1 MKRFLALLVALLL
14 LPLPASADP
23 EIVPGSNVNLVAR
36 DGRIPVTISNPDA
49 EPIEVTVWA
58 ESTSF
63 RLEVLES
70 VTVLVPAASTAIA
83 DIPVKALANGPVQI
97 RVWMEVD
104 GVRIGEESIVDIAV
118 NYDIELFLL
127 VSLGMLMFALIMVG
141 IFRTT
146 LKLRRRPVE

>member
-1 MKRFLALLVALLL
+1 MRKLLALLIALLM

-23 EIVPGSNVNLVAR
+23 EIVPGSNINLVAR
-36 DGRIPVTISNPDA
+36 DARIPITLSNPDPD
-49 EPIEVTVWA
+49 PIEVTVYA

-70 VTVLVPAASTAIA
+70 STVVVPSASTAIA
-83 DIPVKALANGPVQI
+83 ELPVKALANGPVQI
-97 RVWMEVD
+97 RVWIEVD
-104 GVRIGEESIVDIAV
+104 GKQVGDYTTIDVSV
-118 NYDIELFLL
+118 NYDIELFIL
-127 VSLGMLMFALIMVG
+127 VSIGMLMFALILVG

>member
-1 MKRFLALLVALLL
+1 MRRLLALLLALLL

-36 DGRIPVTISNPDA
+36 DGRIPITISNPDL
-49 EPIEVTVWA
+49 EPIEVTVFA

-70 VTVLVPAASTAIA
+70 ATVLVPASSTAIA
-83 DIPVKALANGPVQI
+83 DIPVKAIANGPVQI
-97 RVWMEVD
+97 RVWIEVD
-104 GVRIGEESIVDIAV
+104 GTKIGEETIVDINV

-127 VSLGMLMFALIMVG
+127 VSLGMLMFMLIMVG

>member
-1 MKRFLALLVALLL
+1 MKRLLALLIALFL

-36 DGRIPVTISNPDA
+36 DGRIPVTISNPDTV
-49 EPIEVTVWA
+49 PIEVTVWA

-104 GVRIGEESIVDIAV
+104 GVRVGEETVVDIAV

>member
-1 MKRFLALLVALLL
+1 VKRLLALLIALFL

-36 DGRIPVTISNPDA
+36 DGRIPVTISNPDTV
-49 EPIEVTVWA
+49 PIEVTVWA

-104 GVRIGEESIVDIAV
+104 GVRVGEETVVDIAV

>member
-1 MKRFLALLVALLL
+1 VRRLLALLLALLL

-36 DGRIPVTISNPDA
+36 DGRIPITISNPDL
-49 EPIEVTVWA
+49 EPIEVTVFA

-70 VTVLVPAASTAIA
+70 ATVLVPASSTAIA
-83 DIPVKALANGPVQI
+83 DIPVKAIANGPVQI
-97 RVWMEVD
+97 RVWIEVD
-104 GVRIGEESIVDIAV
+104 GTKIGEETIVDINV

-127 VSLGMLMFALIMVG
+127 VSLGMLMFMLIMVG

>member
-1 MKRFLALLVALLL
+1 VRRLLALLLALLL

-36 DGRIPVTISNPDA
+36 DGRIPITISNPDL
-49 EPIEVTVWA
+49 EPIEVTVFA

-70 VTVLVPAASTAIA
+70 AKVLVPASSTAIA
-83 DIPVKALANGPVQI
+83 DIPVKAIANGLVQI
-97 RVWMEVD
+97 RVWIEVD
-104 GVRIGEESIVDIAV
+104 GTKIGEETIVDINV

-127 VSLGMLMFALIMVG
+127 VSLGMLMFMLIMVG